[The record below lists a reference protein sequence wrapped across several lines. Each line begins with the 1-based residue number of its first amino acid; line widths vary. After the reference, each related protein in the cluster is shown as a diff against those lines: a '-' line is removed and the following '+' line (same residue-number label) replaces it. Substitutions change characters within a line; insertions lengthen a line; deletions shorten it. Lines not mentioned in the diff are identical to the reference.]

1 MKAKKID
8 VTPEMLEKSLRC
20 CAEENPAPAGHEP
33 CEDCYLWQL
42 HLVKGG
48 RVSTGETC
56 SQHLNEEAIACIR
69 QLSNKLEDLEA
80 GLRIARGHRGQ
91 IKKSYDEKRIENEQ
105 LRAVIIQMDPDF
117 FKRKCRVCG
126 CDWNHPCNDHD
137 FWVEDDHC
145 SACAEKKHEGVI

>member
-1 MKAKKID
+1 MEPKKID
-8 VTPEMLEKSLRC
+8 VAPEMLEKSLRC

-56 SQHLNEEAIACIR
+56 FQNLVGEAFACVRRLNDFDQSQSKILLE
-69 QLSNKLEDLEA
+69 KLEQA
-80 GLRIARGHRGQ
+80 KA
-91 IKKSYDEKRIENEQ
+91 ENAQ
-105 LRAVIIQMDPDF
+105 LRAVIIESDPDF

-126 CDWNHPCNDHD
+126 CGWDHPCNDND
-137 FWVEDDHC
+137 FWIEDDLC